1 VLVQLTGALA
11 GTSSQVAWMCPAV
24 TLDAGTALIT
34 KWAPG
39 GILAELTVQ
48 VMPITL
54 LPPPSAVITDW
65 SFGPV

>member
-1 VLVQLTGALA
+1 MQLTGALA

-24 TLDAGTALIT
+24 TLDAGTALST
-34 KWAPG
+34 KRAPSG
-39 GILAELTVQ
+39 MLAGWIVQ

-65 SFGPV
+65 SLGPV